1 MDCKILTIIVTFNG
15 MKWIDKCILSV
26 ISSSIKSDIFVVDN
40 ASSDGTPDYIAK
52 NFPTVLLTR
61 SPKNLGFGAAN
72 NIGLQYAID
81 KGYDYVYLLNQDAW
95 VKEDTFEKLISIQKQ
110 HPEYGILSPMQL
122 DADERK
128 MNKFFGD
135 IVCSRLNER
144 SFAEDLY
151 FKKVM
156 PVYSA
161 KRIMAA
167 HWLISKKCLFTVG
180 GFSPSFYH
188 YGEDDNY
195 SDRVWYKG
203 FKIGFCPQIQAVH
216 DTEHRIPERT
226 RKSYLRYCRAV
237 SDICGFEK
245 TAKQSVYDY
254 AYDIFLAFWNNEY
267 SKKTLIK
274 YFLKLLIN
282 ISSHKQNKKI
292 SKKDCAFL
300 SICSNIN
307 KTNNLKP

>member
-1 MDCKILTIIVTFNG
+1 MNEKLLIIIVTFNG
-15 MKWIDKCILSV
+15 MKWIDKCIQSVLS
-26 ISSSIKSDIFVVDN
+26 STTASDIIVVDN
-40 ASSDGTPDYIAK
+40 ASTDETPNYIK
-52 NFPTVLLTR
+52 QNFPTVHLTC
-61 SPKNLGFGAAN
+61 SNKNLGFGAAN

-81 KGYDYVYLLNQDAW
+81 NGYDYVYLLNQDAW
-95 VKEDTFEKLISIQKQ
+95 VKEDTFEKLISIQRA

-128 MNKFFGD
+128 MNKVFGD

-144 SFAEDLY
+144 SFTEDLY
-151 FKKVM
+151 FNKIM

-167 HWLISKKCLFTVG
+167 HWLISKKCFISIG

-195 SDRVWYKG
+195 SDRVWLKG
-203 FKIGFCPQIQAVH
+203 FKMGFCPQIHAIH

-237 SDICGFEK
+237 NDICGFEK
-245 TAKQSVYDY
+245 TAKQSIYDY
-254 AYDIFLAFWNNEY
+254 TYDIFLAFWNNEY

-274 YFLKLLIN
+274 YFIKLLIN
-282 ISSHKQNKKI
+282 ISFHLKNKKI
-292 SKKDCAFL
+292 SQKEGAFL
-300 SICSNIN
+300 KISTN
-307 KTNNLKP
+307 KIIE